1 MSDTYPFLVYFHG
14 MNTVDT
20 LSLAFKTIRSNKLRT
35 SITVSIIALGI
46 AALIGINTAIQ
57 AISQK
62 FMESFSSMGANGF
75 TIRYRSAFNFNNGDL
90 KKQSKKG
97 LKIKKSSTNKP
108 ITLEQAEAFK
118 ARYKYPAKVGLSL
131 NGGRDNAASYANK
144 KTNPTVFINGGDE
157 NYLELNNYTIASG
170 RNLNELDVSS
180 GRNVCMIGKDV
191 AERLFGLSN
200 PERPLEKVIRVNN
213 IPFRVIGV
221 LEGRGS
227 TFGRSLDNVILTS
240 YNSVRRFFSGSAS
253 ASFTIGVKSSSIT
266 NLEMAIGEAEGVFR
280 VVRKNEIK
288 EENNF
293 LVDKSDAFVELAL
306 KQIGMLTASAVVIGF
321 ITLMGAAIGL
331 MNIMLVAVTERTK
344 EVGLIKAI
352 GGKQRNVRWQFL
364 FEAILISLMG
374 AVIGIILGILLGN
387 IVSALMET
395 GFIIPWMW
403 VLLGVII
410 CTIVGLLAGSYP
422 AYKASKLNP
431 IEALRYE

>member
-1 MSDTYPFLVYFHG
+1 
-14 MNTVDT
+14 MNTADT

-35 SITVSIIALGI
+35 GITVSIIALGI

-57 AISQK
+57 AIGQK
-62 FMESFSSMGANGF
+62 FMESFSNMGANGF
-75 TIRYRSAFNFNNGDL
+75 TIRYRSAFNFNNGDM

-97 LKIKKSSTNKP
+97 LKVKKSSTNKP
-108 ITLEQAEAFK
+108 ITKEQAEDFK
-118 ARYKYPAKVGLSL
+118 ARYNYPAKVSLSL
-131 NGGRDNAASYANK
+131 GGGRDNAASYGNK
-144 KTNPTVFINGGDE
+144 KTNPTVWVNGGDE
-157 NYLELNNYTIASG
+157 NYLELNNYVVANG

-180 GRNVCMIGKDV
+180 GRNVCLVGKDV
-191 AERLFGLSN
+191 AEKLFGSGN

-227 TFGRSLDNVILTS
+227 TFGRSLDNVIITS
-240 YNSVRRFFSGSAS
+240 YNSVRRFFSSSAS
-253 ASFTIGVKSSSIT
+253 SSFSIGVKSASIAGIET
-266 NLEMAIGEAEGVFR
+266 AIGEAEGVFR

-293 LVDKSDAFVELAL
+293 LVDKSDAFVELAM
-306 KQIGMLTASAVVIGF
+306 KQIGWLTASAVVIGF

-364 FEAILISLMG
+364 FEAIIISLIG
-374 AVIGIILGILLGN
+374 ALIGIVLGVLLGN
-387 IVSALMET
+387 IVSALMST

-403 VLLGVII
+403 VFLGVVI
-410 CTIVGLLAGSYP
+410 CTVVGLLAGSYP
-422 AYKASKLNP
+422 AYKASRLNP